1 MIPLYALFIASL
13 IIPPHV
19 MAGYFPGWV
28 LWFSLLNL
36 LVGNGLMIWVS
47 MMGAFRRRRY
57 WLVLWALLNPLYW
70 LMHSISAY
78 KGLFQLITRPHYWEK
93 TAHGLSHI
101 DGTPTAGERT
111 EHHSAILHV
120 A

>member
-1 MIPLYALFIASL
+1 MS
-13 IIPPHV
+13 
-19 MAGYFPGWV
+19 GYFPGWV

-70 LMHSISAY
+70 LLHSISAY
-78 KGLFQLITRPHYWEK
+78 KGLIQLITRPHYWEK
-93 TAHGLSHI
+93 TAHGLSTLDHTDPSAERPHQ
-101 DGTPTAGERT
+101 DG
-111 EHHSAILHV
+111 AILRV

>member
-1 MIPLYALFIASL
+1 
-13 IIPPHV
+13 

-36 LVGNGLMIWVS
+36 LLGNGLMIWVS

-78 KGLFQLITRPHYWEK
+78 KGLIQLITRPHYWEK
-93 TAHGLSHI
+93 TAHGLSNL
-101 DGTPTAGERT
+101 DGAPTADGRT
-111 EHHSAILHV
+111 EHHSAILHL